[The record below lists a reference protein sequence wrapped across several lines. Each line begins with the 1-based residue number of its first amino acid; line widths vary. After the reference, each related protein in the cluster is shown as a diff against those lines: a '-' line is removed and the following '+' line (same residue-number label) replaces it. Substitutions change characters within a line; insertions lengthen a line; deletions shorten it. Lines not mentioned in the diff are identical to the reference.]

1 MNIAVNKKVFLFLSL
16 VSSLML
22 LSTVSSC
29 TSPKNN
35 HKSITVSSNSVE
47 TPHPD
52 TDLVE
57 VDLKLVH
64 HYRKN
69 ADGKYPEGKPDG
81 TPRLFNNNLNYQ
93 ITLNAAY
100 VNLAEAELLSCHN
113 ASLRQPKIALV
124 SAAFAESH
132 EHQHNSNQVN
142 LPFVEN
148 ILRADFESVQVA
160 SLQTMVDDYCQLALT
175 LAPATTESHNL
186 PEDTDMVGK
195 TLYLEG
201 EYIPPTGGEA
211 VPFTITSTEEASSE
225 LAFQAADG
233 NNAPLKISGQEMN
246 QHIQVGMA
254 YDGWLDGVNFEQMNP
269 SQQSKIVMNNI
280 FESFHHHTG
289 HTHDH
294 PGNDHHNG
302 SH

>member
-1 MNIAVNKKVFLFLSL
+1 MNIAIEKKVFLFIPLI
-16 VSSLML
+16 SSLML

-29 TSPKNN
+29 TSQKTN
-35 HKSITVSSNSVE
+35 HKSITVSSNSAE
-47 TPHPD
+47 TPHSD

-113 ASLRQPKIALV
+113 SSRWQPGFTLV
-124 SAAFAESH
+124 SAAFAQSH
-132 EHQHNSNQVN
+132 EHQDGSTQTS
-142 LPFVEN
+142 LPFVQN
-148 ILRADFESVQVA
+148 ILGADFESVQVA
-160 SLQTMVDDYCQLALT
+160 SLQTMPDDYCQLALT
-175 LAPATTESHNL
+175 LAPATPESSNL
-186 PEDTDMVGK
+186 PENMDMVGK

-201 EYIPPTGGEA
+201 EYIPPNGGEA
-211 VPFTITSTEEASSE
+211 LPFTITSTEEESSE
-225 LAFQAADG
+225 LVFHSADG
-233 NNAPLKISGQEMN
+233 KNAPLKLSGQEMN
-246 QHIQVGMA
+246 KQILVGMA

-269 SQQSKIVMNNI
+269 SQQSQIVRTNI
-280 FESFHHHTG
+280 IESFHHHTG
-289 HTHDH
+289 HTRDH
-294 PGNDHHNG
+294 SGNEHHNG